1 MSRITSGG
9 RPNQKADV
17 GSTWVAWALSASPRT
32 WVNPVTSMVVVNGS
46 VLVMRASHL
55 SSKGD
60 SRPSSPN
67 FSWIWRKRSPDH
79 TE

>member
-9 RPNQKADV
+9 RPNQNFEV
-17 GSTWVAWALSASPRT
+17 GSTCVACAFSASPRT
-32 WVNPVTSMVVVNGS
+32 WVKPVTSMVVVNGS
-46 VLVMRASHL
+46 VLVMRVSHL

-60 SRPSSPN
+60 SSPSSTN